1 MALFCRAFKVA
12 PWTLRLIVR
21 QLFRR
26 MSLIRQFVVKNG
38 RFCARMHNDQEDE
51 TFFLIART
59 IVRHDGAERS
69 TSCRRTTRNSLAV
82 QPMRVGPS
90 ESACRSRFQTTF
102 GGCGQKPWS

>member
-59 IVRHDGAERS
+59 I
-69 TSCRRTTRNSLAV
+69 
-82 QPMRVGPS
+82 P
-90 ESACRSRFQTTF
+90 TF
-102 GGCGQKPWS
+102 LGTLPW